1 MGQAP
6 NESTAKVDQMHTHAR
21 ILTAAAVLVTAS
33 TLCSQV
39 SAEAAWVRVTSDDKK
54 ASVLFPTRPDKVE
67 TLSRKS
73 PAGTINTRR
82 AQYDGAGVQLSI
94 AETKLPRAA
103 LTFAGP
109 DKILRQAVAGILAR
123 DLGQT
128 VSETKTKIG
137 GEPAVILEY
146 RVPDYD
152 DKDHPGYRGI
162 AIALLVD
169 RTLYVVNGI
178 LTDEDPKAKAKQQK
192 LLGSIQVHK

>member
-1 MGQAP
+1 MH
-6 NESTAKVDQMHTHAR
+6 MHTR

-39 SAEAAWVRVTSDDKK
+39 SAEAAWV
-54 ASVLFPTRPDKVE
+54 
-67 TLSRKS
+67 
-73 PAGTINTRR
+73 
-82 AQYDGAGVQLSI
+82 
-94 AETKLPRAA
+94 
-103 LTFAGP
+103 
-109 DKILRQAVAGILAR
+109 
-123 DLGQT
+123 
-128 VSETKTKIG
+128 
-137 GEPAVILEY
+137 

>member
-1 MGQAP
+1 
-6 NESTAKVDQMHTHAR
+6 MHTHTR
-21 ILTAAAVLVTAS
+21 ILTAAAFFITAS
-33 TLCSQV
+33 TLCSQL
-39 SAEAAWVRVTSDDKK
+39 SAKAAWVRVMSDDKR
-54 ASVLFPTRPDKVE
+54 ASVLFPSRPDKVE

-82 AQYDGAGVQLSI
+82 AQYERAGIQLSI
-94 AETKLPRAA
+94 AQTKLPRAA

-109 DKILRQAVAGILAR
+109 DKILRHAVAGILAK
-123 DLGQT
+123 DLGQAL
-128 VSETKTKIG
+128 SETKTKIG
-137 GEPAVILEY
+137 GEPAVIVEY

-152 DKDHPGYRGI
+152 HEDHPGYRGI

-169 RTLYVVNGI
+169 RTLYVVNGM